1 LTRTLS
7 TPDSKKLEALL
18 SANPRLLAAFEKY
31 QTAAKAI
38 DLVANLGFGGLDKK
52 EVEEFPH
59 ICADILADRIDA
71 GLTMDDVLSLLR
83 KHGLDS
89 KMHELL
95 QQTTLQLISKGHEI
109 RGDRFIYRQYRTLN
123 F

>member
-1 LTRTLS
+1 M
-7 TPDSKKLEALL
+7 